1 MQTTGNT
8 QTLGTCACG
17 SPIQKLEYF
26 TNSTARPTAWSRAEC
41 QGTSSCG
48 VRSRGV
54 EPEWLEVAGTE
65 PVPTLFEDIRPR
77 DFVQL
82 KGRWLRV
89 ASRTGSEV
97 TFDDVEMRTFTETRG
112 VDLEY
117 PVRRPS

>member
-1 MQTTGNT
+1 M
-8 QTLGTCACG
+8 
-17 SPIQKLEYF
+17 
-26 TNSTARPTAWSRAEC
+26 
-41 QGTSSCG
+41 
-48 VRSRGV
+48 
-54 EPEWLEVAGTE
+54 
-65 PVPTLFEDIRPR
+65 
-77 DFVQL
+77 QL